1 MMKIIWERYKD
12 IITYLFYGVCTTF
25 INIVVYWILSY
36 FFDVMVSTIGAWIV
50 AVVFAYITNRRNVF
64 KSKANSRGDIVR
76 EVTSFFAC
84 RIGTGIIDL
93 LIMILFVNVLCFN
106 DVLIKTLSNILVI
119 ILNYVASKYVIF
131 KYKD

>member
-1 MMKIIWERYKD
+1 MMKRIWERYKD

-64 KSKANSRGDIVR
+64 KSKAN
-76 EVTSFFAC
+76 
-84 RIGTGIIDL
+84 
-93 LIMILFVNVLCFN
+93 
-106 DVLIKTLSNILVI
+106 ILVI